1 GNDGEGVAS
10 VLLDSLHRRNDELGA
25 FLDTGWPARRDC
37 LCLGIEP
44 HRVRPVLVQI
54 AESRAL
60 PAAESVIRQRYR
72 DGEVDADHADV
83 DAIGEVARGVAV
95 PSENGDPI
103 AI

>member
-1 GNDGEGVAS
+1 M
-10 VLLDSLHRRNDELGA
+10 
-25 FLDTGWPARRDC
+25 
-37 LCLGIEP
+37 
-44 HRVRPVLVQI
+44 LVQI

-60 PAAESVIRQRYR
+60 PSAESVIRQRYR

-103 AI
+103 AIIVLGGKPQRFVVILGAHHREHRPEDFLFVDTHFGPHFVE